1 MRIRNFPV
9 SYTHLDVYK
18 RQVYVLEVKGLKGGH
33 SGGCIHLGR
42 GNANKIAG
50 RILYHLLKNG
60 MDIRLIDITGGLKNN
75 AIPRECTVAFA
86 SQQSYEELAQYIGQY
101 ETCLLYTSRCV

>member
-1 MRIRNFPV
+1 
-9 SYTHLDVYK
+9 
-18 RQVYVLEVKGLKGGH
+18 
-33 SGGCIHLGR
+33 
-42 GNANKIAG
+42 
-50 RILYHLLKNG
+50 

-101 ETCLLYTSRCV
+101 EADIRKELEISDPEFMWNCIVMNVMSV